1 MLSPFRMVCANFILP
16 EPASYVFFYAF
27 SFLRKLLYIIREM
40 EEGELRSR
48 GGVFFLPE
56 GEGLP
61 KLYTSREMEKH
72 RAVYLPPY
80 ALRIKAEYP
89 AARICRQCSK
99 IVVDCK

>member
-1 MLSPFRMVCANFILP
+1 MNCPFCG
-16 EPASYVFFYAF
+16 
-27 SFLRKLLYIIREM
+27 REM

-80 ALRIKAEYP
+80 ALRVKAEYP